1 MRHIRFGVGY
11 MAPPFFV
18 SDVEKMGHVAI
29 EDLDI
34 SEGLRERVIKWDA
47 VFQNTFVDNSP
58 QDSGFLSEQDLNGHN
73 NEGEEIA
80 ELLRLKLGDEFSIDF
95 LLLNLGCVISPE

>member
-11 MAPPFFV
+11 MASPFFI

-34 SEGLRERVIKWDA
+34 SEGLRKRIVKWDA
-47 VFQNTFVDNSP
+47 VFQNTFVDYNP
-58 QDSGFLSEQDLNGHN
+58 RDSGFLSEQDLNKHN
-73 NEGEEIA
+73 NEGAEIA
-80 ELLRLKLGDEFSIDF
+80 ELLRLELGSDVNVEFF
-95 LLLNLGCVISPE
+95 PLNLVFFISHE